1 MKRPPLTAKVL
12 RGLRPCIALIEVN
25 LTSVIV
31 ERGKVEYGGT
41 DLVGS
46 DATRQ
51 EIDDIASALT
61 YLQNLRAWANEKR
74 WLNG

>member
-12 RGLRPCIALIEVN
+12 RGLGPCISLIEVN
-25 LTSVIV
+25 LTSAIV
-31 ERGKVEYGGT
+31 TRGKVEYST
-41 DLVGS
+41 DLVQN

-61 YLQNLRAWANEKR
+61 YLQNLRAWAKEKR

>member
-31 ERGKVEYGGT
+31 ERGKVEYGT
-41 DLVGS
+41 DLVHN